1 MRGARASPPPPRAL
15 ATLPHRN
22 ACRWLPFIGWYRN
35 WVCED
40 IFVRRSFKQDE
51 ISIRQRIQEFR
62 ETGTTLMLFLSP
74 EGMIVDRNELGRL
87 YTENCKK
94 FCREQGYPEF
104 DYVLTPRYKG
114 ITVLSEAR
122 ARAKLSRVFLPLF
135 RVK

>member
-1 MRGARASPPPPRAL
+1 M
-15 ATLPHRN
+15 
-22 ACRWLPFIGWYRN
+22 
-35 WVCED
+35 CED

-51 ISIRQRIQEFR
+51 ISIRKRIQEFR

-122 ARAKLSRVFLPLF
+122 ARAKLSRDSLSPFFVSSDAMP
-135 RVK
+135 RATAPSRDR